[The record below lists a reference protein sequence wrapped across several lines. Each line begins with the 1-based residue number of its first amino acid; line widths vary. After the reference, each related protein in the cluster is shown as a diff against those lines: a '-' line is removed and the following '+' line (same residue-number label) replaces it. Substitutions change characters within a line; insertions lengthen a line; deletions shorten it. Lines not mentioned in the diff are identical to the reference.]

1 METFTGNETP
11 QVDLTNCDRE
21 QIQFA
26 AHVQPFGCLIAVSS
40 DWMICHASL
49 NVEQVLG
56 AEAEKIIGTPLADL
70 VSTDAIRV
78 FQHGLQISAGAQA
91 VDRHFDI
98 ALLTATDTAY
108 DVGVHQINGTVILD
122 IEPHDAS
129 DATDHVALIGSAI
142 RRATDLDDFD
152 ALLSMGVQQVKALTG
167 FDRVMLYKFHPDDT
181 GEVMAEAVEPQME
194 PFVGL
199 RYPASDIPRQARAL
213 YRRNL
218 LRIISDVD
226 ARPYPII
233 PEQNPRGEPLD
244 LSLSGLRAVS
254 PIHLQYLRNMGVRA
268 SMSISLIVDGKLWGL
283 IACHHTQPHVLHYRL
298 RSAAELWGQ
307 MFGFLIEN
315 HISRHAR
322 QSEERGQRL
331 CEQLSTQLAPDR
343 SIPENFDLIANT
355 FEEAILHD
363 GIVAWIDGVR
373 LSRGAVPDE
382 EQLEE
387 LVKFINTAAA
397 NEVYATD
404 HLSKFHSPAE
414 AYRDVAAGV
423 LALPV
428 SRTPRDYVL
437 LFRRE
442 VAQSV
447 SWAGNPNKPVTVK
460 DGTTRLTPRE
470 SFAAWQEIVRGQS
483 TPWDDGELAL
493 ADSLRAGILEVVLRM
508 SDATNEELR
517 GDQERQ
523 EVLIA
528 ELNHRVRNILNLIRS
543 MISQSASDATSIG
556 QYTQILG
563 GRIQAIGTAHDLI
576 TEVNWEASSFKR
588 FIETEFAAYV
598 EGHSDRLVINGN
610 DARIAPKALTT
621 LALVMHEMTTNSVK
635 YGALNSDDGIVT
647 IELERSTGGDLT
659 IRWRESG
666 GPQVTPPTRR
676 GFGSTII
683 EKSISYELKGS
694 TELNFAPEGLQAVFN
709 LPAALIEDAAEDT
722 VATSDAP
729 PVDTAP
735 QQSTVLSGEALLLE
749 DNMIIA
755 LDAEQMLQ
763 RMGAKMVHTAA
774 NVAEAQSIIG
784 KADIS
789 FAVLDVNLGSERSD
803 EVARTLLDAGVPF
816 VFATGYGQSEELRTE
831 FPDSIVVTKPFS
843 EATLAEAISKAV
855 DITTT

>member
-1 METFTGNETP
+1 MNTNTGSEIP

-40 DWMICHASL
+40 DWLIRHASM
-49 NVEQVLG
+49 NVSALLG
-56 AEAEKIIGTPLADL
+56 VQAEEIIGTPLTDIVNA
-70 VSTDAIRV
+70 DAIRM
-78 FQHGLQISAGAQA
+78 FQSGLQRSAGTQA
-91 VDRHFDI
+91 VDRHFNI
-98 ALLTATDTAY
+98 ALLKNSDTTF
-108 DVGVHQINGTVILD
+108 DVGVHQIDGTVILD
-122 IEPHDAS
+122 IEPHDAT
-129 DATDHVALIGSAI
+129 DTTDHIALITSAV
-142 RRATDLDDFD
+142 RRAAELDAFD
-152 ALLSMGVQQVKALTG
+152 ELLSVGVQQVKALTG

-181 GEVMAEAVEPQME
+181 GEVMAESAEPEME

-226 ARPYPII
+226 ARPSPII
-233 PEQNPRGEPLD
+233 PERNPHGEPLD

-283 IACHHTQPHVLHYRL
+283 LACHHNQPHVLNYRV

-315 HISRHAR
+315 HTAR
-322 QSEERGQRL
+322 QARLSEERGQQL
-331 CEQLSTQLAPDR
+331 CDQLSTQLAPDR
-343 SIPENFDLIANT
+343 SIPENFGLIANV
-355 FEEAILHD
+355 FEEAVSHD
-363 GIVAWIDGVR
+363 GIVAWIDGTR
-373 LSRGAVPDE
+373 LSRGSVPDE
-382 EQLEE
+382 AQLED

-397 NEVYATD
+397 NEVYATH
-404 HLSKFHSPAE
+404 HLAHFHPPAE

-447 SWAGNPNKPVTVK
+447 SWAGNPNKPVTVT
-460 DGTTRLTPRE
+460 DGTARLTPRE

-483 TPWDDGELAL
+483 SPWDDGELTL
-493 ADSLRAGILEVVLRM
+493 ADSLRAGILEVVLKM
-508 SDATNEELR
+508 ADATNEELR
-517 GDQERQ
+517 IGQERQ

-543 MISQSASDATSIG
+543 LISQSASDASSIG

-576 TEVNWEASSFKR
+576 TEVNWEASSFKK

-598 EGHSDRLVINGN
+598 EGHSDRLVIKGN

-635 YGALNSDDGIVT
+635 YGALNSDGGIVT
-647 IELERSTGGDLT
+647 IELERSADGDLT
-659 IRWRESG
+659 IHWQESG

-694 TELNFAPEGLQAVFN
+694 TELTFAPEGLQAVFK
-709 LPAALIEDAAEDT
+709 LPSALIEDAGEDT
-722 VATSDAP
+722 VATSDAA
-729 PVDTAP
+729 PVDAP
-735 QQSTVLSGEALLLE
+735 SQPGTLLSGDTLLLE

-755 LDAEQMLQ
+755 LDAEGMLQ
-763 RMGAKMVHTAA
+763 RMGSAMVHTAA
-774 NVAEAQSIIG
+774 TVAEAQSIIG

-803 EVARTLLDAGVPF
+803 DVARTLLDAGVPF
-816 VFATGYGQSEELRTE
+816 VFATGYGQSEELRTA
-831 FPDSIVVTKPFS
+831 FPDCIVVTKPFS

-855 DITTT
+855 DNTTT